1 MARRTAPLT
10 ATEIKAAKPKE
21 RAYKLF
27 DGGGLYLLVA
37 KSGGKLWYLKY
48 RFNGKEKKIALGA
61 YPTVSLSDARKK
73 REEFKKMIAEGI
85 DPSEE
90 RKAQKEQIK
99 IEEVKKTN
107 TFYTIS
113 QKWLESYKD

>member
-48 RFNGKEKKIALGA
+48 RFNGTRRMH
-61 YPTVSLSDARKK
+61 P
-73 REEFKKMIAEGI
+73 
-85 DPSEE
+85 
-90 RKAQKEQIK
+90 
-99 IEEVKKTN
+99 
-107 TFYTIS
+107 
-113 QKWLESYKD
+113 